1 MSKILVVD
9 DNSDLAD
16 GLRALLQIE
25 GYDADVAYSGKEAI
39 DMLKSNQYELA
50 IVDIKMP
57 EINGFKVISE
67 CKDQFLTKY
76 ILMTGYRVEQ
86 IVSEVRANC
95 SIFAAV
101 VSDDRNRILDSLG
114 KLNDYDV
121 SILAGDSKQI
131 CNDAKLFL
139 ISNNLSFADIHGK
152 SDFNNVGNVDVMIFN
167 LNSPFIDAVIL
178 LDEFNSSISPGVK
191 IIIVV
196 DSPGDSIEN
205 LSFNSFSVSG
215 CLFKPVNPDN
225 VLAILESVC

>member
-16 GLRALLQIE
+16 GLRTLLEIE
-25 GYDADVAYSGKEAI
+25 GYDTDVAYSGKEAI
-39 DMLKSNQYELA
+39 DMLKGNQYELA

-57 EINGFKVISE
+57 EINGFKVVSE

-86 IVSEVRANC
+86 IVSEVRANG
-95 SIFAAV
+95 SVFAAV

-121 SILAGDSKQI
+121 FILAGDSTKI
-131 CNDAKLFL
+131 CNDAKLYL
-139 ISNNLSFADIHGK
+139 TSNNLSFADVHGK
-152 SDFNNVGNVDVMIFN
+152 SDFNNVENIDVMIFN

-178 LDEFNSSISPGVK
+178 LDEFNGSIDPDVK

-196 DSPGDSIEN
+196 DSSGDSIEN
-205 LSFNSFSVSG
+205 PSFNSFSVSG
-215 CLFKPVNPDN
+215 CLFKPLNPGN
-225 VLAILESVC
+225 VLTILESVC